1 MGGSAGLVLVRWW
14 LWRERRSV
22 NSWDIRH
29 PDLAS
34 GGREDGLVTTDPLR
48 KLKRRR
54 ERERESDGVLEVWR
68 ERREQGEYQ

>member
-1 MGGSAGLVLVRWW
+1 M
-14 LWRERRSV
+14 